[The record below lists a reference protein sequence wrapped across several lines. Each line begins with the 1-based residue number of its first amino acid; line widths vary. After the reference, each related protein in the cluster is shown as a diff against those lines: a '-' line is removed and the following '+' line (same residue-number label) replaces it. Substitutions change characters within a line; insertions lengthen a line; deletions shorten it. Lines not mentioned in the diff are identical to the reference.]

1 MNKDIK
7 ISNIQVRSLIVS
19 TVIGVGVLTLP
30 NTLTNI
36 LGKDG
41 WMVIIMSGILMIPL
55 ILLITQIFKDN
66 PNKDYFQIGKETLG
80 GSIFTICLLILLAHF
95 IVLLG
100 IITRSLG
107 ESVKAFLLPTTP
119 IEIIIILFIIASS
132 YISVHDIDIIA
143 RASFF
148 IYPIIVEFTLLIVLL
163 SIPKADFTNVLP
175 LFQSDLSNIPKGIEE
190 TFFVFS
196 GFEVILFALPYV
208 EERDKVVKSSIIAMG
223 IVILIYLS
231 IFIMT
236 LTKFSVQQIQ
246 RQMFPSIMLAKLIDL
261 PGYFLQNLDGVFMAI
276 WVLVIYSTMGPAY
289 FAAGKILSKIFN
301 TKGHKH
307 FIWAL
312 APIIYWIALKPDN
325 IAALDNTLSKVT
337 KVLGFISVIVVP
349 LLIYIVGI
357 AKRRMA
363 K

>member
-1 MNKDIK
+1 MNKDSK

-41 WMVIIMSGILMIPL
+41 WMIIIMSGILMIPL
-55 ILLITQIFKDN
+55 IMLITQIFKEN
-66 PNKDYFQIGKETLG
+66 PNKDYFEIGKETLG
-80 GSIFTICLLILLAHF
+80 GTIFTICLLILLGHF

-119 IEIIIILFIIASS
+119 IEVIIIIFIIASS
-132 YISVHDIDIIA
+132 YIAVHEIDIIV

-148 IYPIIVEFTLLIVLL
+148 IYPIIIGFTLLIVLL
-163 SIPKADFTNVLP
+163 SIPKADFTNALP
-175 LFQSDLSNIPKGIEE
+175 IFQSDLHNIPKGIEE
-190 TFFVFS
+190 TFFAFA
-196 GFEVILFALPYV
+196 GFEMILFALPYA
-208 EERDKVVKSSIIAMG
+208 EEIDKVGKSSIIAMG
-223 IVILIYLS
+223 IVTLIYLS
-231 IFIMT
+231 VFIMT
-236 LTKFSVQQIQ
+236 LTKFSIQQIQ

-261 PGYFLQNLDGVFMAI
+261 PGFFLQNLDGLFMAI
-276 WVLVIYSTMGPAY
+276 WVLVIYSTMGPTY
-289 FAAGKILSKIFN
+289 FAAGKTLSKIFN

-312 APIIYWIALKPDN
+312 VPIIYWISLKPDN
-325 IAALDNTLSKVT
+325 ISELDNTLSKAT
-337 KVLGFISVIVVP
+337 KGLGFISVVVVP
-349 LLIYIVGI
+349 LFIYIVGI
-357 AKRRMA
+357 VKRRMA